1 MSTLAN
7 ARTDKKR
14 QFCARHSRR
23 KYMIGAILCRFEPIH
38 PRVLFSC
45 CTHRVRCDPCLHS
58 SDDFDRNANRK
69 TKITIRASLINGDLN
84 KPIRILIPKGRT
96 KRTIAEG
103 HRVLQYPASR
113 GQPYISR

>member
-1 MSTLAN
+1 VLAEN
-7 ARTDKKR
+7 FA
-14 QFCARHSRR
+14 
-23 KYMIGAILCRFEPIH
+23 GL
-38 PRVLFSC
+38 LG
-45 CTHRVRCDPCLHS
+45 LHS

-113 GQPYISR
+113 GQPCISR